1 MEINLGEVQESTK
14 VKTSKE
20 FKPKKGVNYIEP
32 SCGCMTVNYD
42 SKRKRIYLTFTTGV
56 IDMRALQTQGYQEIY
71 KYLTV
76 KYQDGTSERI
86 NITGKIVKKNGTE

>member
-14 VKTSKE
+14 VKTSRE
-20 FKPKKGVNYIEP
+20 FKAKKSVNYIEP
-32 SCGCMTVNYD
+32 SCGCMTVNYS
-42 SKRKRIYLTFTTGV
+42 SKDRRIHLTFSAGLL
-56 IDMRALQTQGYQEIY
+56 DMRTLQTQGYQEIY

-86 NITGKIVKKNGTE
+86 NITGKIVKK